1 MNLKEI
7 DWKKYF
13 TKKHCIIYAAVLVVL
28 ALTIGLVI
36 WLTAGSDDP
45 TPQETTPAQTTPA
58 QTTPAETTPATP
70 EETTPSYPAEG
81 EVDPGQEDVFYD

>member
-45 TPQETTPAQTTPA
+45 APQETTPAVTTPNTTTPQETTPATPD
-58 QTTPAETTPATP
+58 ETVTFPSDG
-70 EETTPSYPAEG
+70 ET
-81 EVDPGQEDVFYD
+81 DPKQEDVFFE

>member
-13 TKKHCIIYAAVLVVL
+13 TKKHCICYAAVFVVL

-36 WLTAGSDDP
+36 WLTAGGNDP
-45 TPQETTPAQTTPA
+45 APQETTPAVTTPNT
-58 QTTPAETTPATP
+58 TTPSETTPSDP
-70 EETTPSYPAEG
+70 SETTPSYPAEG
-81 EVDPGQEDVFYD
+81 ETDPKQEDAFND